1 MPFSVWLISLSIML
15 SKSIHVFEKVK
26 ISFFFMGEMWCIYH
40 IIKFYKVLFSL
51 PIHIFAIN
59 NAAKNI
65 GMYVSFLI
73 SVAFGEGYIS
83 RRGIPGSCG
92 SSIFSF
98 LRNLHTVFHSDC
110 TNFNQQCTRI
120 LFSPHLHQHFFFM
133 FVFDDRH
140 SDRFEMISHS
150 GFDLHFP
157 DWLAILSIFS
167 CACWPSAFPLW
178 KNVYSGLLPM
188 F

>member
-1 MPFSVWLISLSIML
+1 MA
-15 SKSIHVFEKVK
+15 
-26 ISFFFMGEMWCIYH
+26 EMWYLYPI
-40 IIKFYKVLFSL
+40 YKVLFSL
-51 PIHIFAIN
+51 CIQVLIDICFCHIFAIIN
-59 NAAKNI
+59 NAAMNI

-73 SVAFGEGYIS
+73 GVVFFLGGGYIP

-92 SSIFSF
+92 SSSFSF

-110 TNFNQQCTRI
+110 TNLHSHQQCSRI
-120 LFSPHLHQHFFFM
+120 LFSPHLCQHFLFIFF
-133 FVFDDRH
+133 FDYRH
-140 SDRFEMISHS
+140 SDKFEMISH
-150 GFDLHFP
+150 GCFDLHFP
-157 DWLAILSIFS
+157 DRLVILSIFS